1 MYYSAYVEVE
11 LRKTDQPFE
20 LVAYLEP
27 PRPRRS
33 CFGQDQAI
41 TLASRGLALA
51 IERPD
56 RFALAMLVGDLSRTR
71 AGAPRLSRPMRGHP
85 LRRRQRRPVSFADGP
100 RRVQLIIRAPR
111 QRLFLAGGLRS
122 AGAPDKSG
130 RLRPQEQ
137 QSSLRG
143 VGHGALNILGNLE
156 LRL

>member
-1 MYYSAYVEVE
+1 MYYSAYVGVE

-100 RRVQLIIRAPR
+100 RRVQLIIA
-111 QRLFLAGGLRS
+111 RLVWPEGCVVPARPTNPADCGLKSNNLLSEAS
-122 AGAPDKSG
+122 AME
-130 RLRPQEQ
+130 R
-137 QSSLRG
+137 
-143 VGHGALNILGNLE
+143 
-156 LRL
+156 

>member
-41 TLASRGLALA
+41 SLASRGLALA

-56 RFALAMLVGDLSRTR
+56 RFALAMLVGSQQDAGRGTEALEAYAR
-71 AGAPRLSRPMRGHP
+71 A
-85 LRRRQRRPVSFADGP
+85 
-100 RRVQLIIRAPR
+100 
-111 QRLFLAGGLRS
+111 S
-122 AGAPDKSG
+122 ATPATTPT
-130 RLRPQEQ
+130 
-137 QSSLRG
+137 G
-143 VGHGALNILGNLE
+143 VV
-156 LRL
+156 R